1 MRAFLF
7 VKGLSSNDIPF
18 KSLVNRLLASEG
30 GLILRVYTLNTNEQL
45 KVSKIIHDDLDALNL

>member
-1 MRAFLF
+1 MF
-7 VKGLSSNDIPF
+7 VKGLSSNAIPF
-18 KSLVNRLLASEG
+18 KSLVSRLLASEG

>member
-1 MRAFLF
+1 LF